1 MGRTAP
7 KVAIVLATWNGGQFL
22 PDQLRSIQQQSFA
35 DWQLWVRDDGS
46 DDATCEVLQSF
57 AAADSRMHV
66 ERDDLGRLGCARNFG
81 ELLRRASENQPDYV
95 FLADQDDVWLPHKV
109 ARQLAVA
116 QAAECEAGRDL
127 PLLVHTDASAVDAD
141 LQPVHASLVRHLG
154 LRPETPE
161 PLRTLLVQNF
171 VTGCATVINRALLE
185 LALPFPDTVVLHD
198 WWLAQCAAA
207 AGELRFVSDP
217 LVMYR
222 QHASNQ
228 VGACGAWRKMT
239 TIATR
244 GWQGFRDQQDLL
256 QRGVAQARSL
266 DQRLRDRF
274 ATDSIRAATDIVGGY
289 LDLFEPHHSRW
300 HRPGRLLNLR
310 IGRQM
315 WLRQAALLVQVGLLP
330 PAGERSNDGR
340 AA

>member
-1 MGRTAP
+1 MVRTAP

-22 PDQLRSIQQQSFA
+22 PDQLRSIQQQTFT

-46 DDATCEVLQSF
+46 DDATCDLLQSF
-57 AAADSRMHV
+57 AAADSRIQIV
-66 ERDDLGRLGCARNFG
+66 RDDLGRLGCAGNFG
-81 ELLRRASENQPDYV
+81 ELLRRVSGNQPDYV
-95 FLADQDDVWLPHKV
+95 FLADQDDVWLPHKL
-109 ARQLAVA
+109 ARQLEVA
-116 QAAECEAGRDL
+116 QATEREAGCDR
-127 PLLVHTDASAVDAD
+127 PLLVHSDVTAVDAD
-141 LQPVHASLVRHLG
+141 LRPVHTSLVRHLG
-154 LRPETPE
+154 LRPETPQ
-161 PLRTLLVQNF
+161 PLRTLLVQNY

-185 LALPFPDTVVLHD
+185 LALPFPDNVVLHD

-207 AGELRFVSDP
+207 AGELRFVPEP

-228 VGACGAWRKMT
+228 IGACGAWRKLT
-239 TIATR
+239 TVATR
-244 GWQGFRDQQDLL
+244 GWRGFQDQMELL
-256 QRGVAQARSL
+256 QRGVAQVRTL
-266 DQRLRDRF
+266 EQRVRDRL
-274 ATDSIRAATDIVGGY
+274 APDSIRDSMEILDGY

-315 WLRQAALLVQVGLLP
+315 WLKQAALLVQIGLLP
-330 PAGERSNDGR
+330 PTGERANDGR

>member
-1 MGRTAP
+1 MVRTAP

-22 PDQLRSIQQQSFA
+22 PDQLRSIQRQTFT

-46 DDATCEVLQSF
+46 DDATCELLQSF
-57 AAADSRMHV
+57 AAADSRMHIV
-66 ERDDLGRLGCARNFG
+66 RDDLGRLGCPRNFG
-81 ELLRRASENQPDYV
+81 ELLRHVSGNQPEYV
-95 FLADQDDVWLPHKV
+95 FLADQDDVWLPHKL
-109 ARQLAVA
+109 ARLLAVA
-116 QAAECEAGRDL
+116 QAAERETGLDR
-127 PLLVHTDASAVDAD
+127 PLLVHSDVTVVDAN
-141 LQPVHASLVRHLG
+141 LKPVHASLVRHLG
-154 LRPETPE
+154 VRPQTPQ

-185 LALPFPDTVVLHD
+185 LVLPFPDTVVLHD

-207 AGELRFVSDP
+207 VGELRFVPEP

-228 VGACGAWRKMT
+228 VGSRSTWRKLA
-239 TIATR
+239 TIATS
-244 GWQGFRDQQDLL
+244 GWQGFRDQQEVLL
-256 QRGVAQARSL
+256 RGVAQARSL
-266 DQRLRDRF
+266 KQRLRDRF
-274 ATDSIRAATDIVGGY
+274 ASDSIRLPTDTLGGY

-315 WLRQAALLVQVGLLP
+315 WLKQAALLVQVGLLP
-330 PAGERSNDGR
+330 HDGERANDGR